1 MSKIQLYCD
10 TGNLEELK
18 RYSNDIRFSGFTTNP
33 SLIAKEIGNKSYL
46 ETVKEILEIL
56 PKLDPVSFEVVSI
69 DANEMYRQA
78 VLLSDLAPNVYVKVP
93 IVNPNG
99 SNNSSL
105 INKLIR
111 NNVKLNVTC
120 IGCSSQITAIE
131 DSKNVILS
139 VFAGRIQDTLQDA
152 ESVCSNVKYD
162 HPNSKVLWASMREL
176 YNIKQAEQCGCDII
190 TVPTQFISK
199 FNWFEYSLDD
209 ISRLSSEQFYNDAVK
224 AGLSL

>member
-93 IVNPNG
+93 IVNPDG

-105 INKLIR
+105 INKLIW

-152 ESVCSNVKYD
+152 ESVCSSVKYD
-162 HPNSKVLWASMREL
+162 HPNSKVLWASVREL
-176 YNIKQAEQCGCDII
+176 YNIKQAERCGCDII

>member
-93 IVNPNG
+93 IVNPDG

-152 ESVCSNVKYD
+152 ESVCSSVKYD
-162 HPNSKVLWASMREL
+162 HPNSKVLWASVREL
-176 YNIKQAEQCGCDII
+176 YNIKQAERCGCDII

>member
-93 IVNPNG
+93 IVNPDG

-120 IGCSSQITAIE
+120 IGCSSQIAAIE

-152 ESVCSNVKYD
+152 ESVCSSVKYD
-162 HPNSKVLWASMREL
+162 HPNSKVLWASVREL
-176 YNIKQAEQCGCDII
+176 YNIKQAERCGCDII

>member
-93 IVNPNG
+93 IVNPDG

-105 INKLIR
+105 INKLIW

-131 DSKNVILS
+131 DSKKVILS

-152 ESVCSNVKYD
+152 ESVCSSVKYD
-162 HPNSKVLWASMREL
+162 HPNSKVLWASVREL
-176 YNIKQAEQCGCDII
+176 YNIKQAERCGCDII